1 MSDSDLTPDQDE
13 SVRALLASA
22 KHTGPTPPEV
32 VTRLDEVLAE
42 LAAERREVRAPVVT
56 LASRR
61 RRRAS
66 AALLAAAA
74 VVVLGVG
81 VKQVLPG
88 VNESADSMM
97 SSDSGSGQDETA
109 AGGAESD
116 RAFGA
121 QEAPEPQGLKSGD
134 PESQANTRD
143 KPPTLTT
150 DSDLSVL
157 VSAAPLRRQV
167 RALRQGAA
175 FDSSIPTS
183 LDCLVDSEDSQDQV
197 GVTYDGTPGVLVYR
211 APTAGS
217 QRVDLFLCGEADP
230 VESVEIKTR

>member
-13 SVRALLASA
+13 SVRALLAAA

-66 AALLAAAA
+66 SALLAAAA

-81 VKQVLPG
+81 VTQVLPG
-88 VNESADSMM
+88 INESNDSMT

-121 QEAPEPQGLKSGD
+121 QEAPEPQELKSGD
-134 PESQANTRD
+134 PESQGNARD
-143 KPPTLTT
+143 EAPTFTT
-150 DSDLSVL
+150 DSDLAVL
-157 VSAAPLRRQV
+157 VSTAPLRRQAL
-167 RALRQGAA
+167 ALRPRAA
-175 FDSSIPTS
+175 FTSSFLASPE
-183 LDCLVDSEDSQDQV
+183 CLVDREEFQDHV

-217 QRVDLFLCGEADP
+217 QRVDLFLCGEAEP
-230 VESVEIKTR
+230 FKSVEIKTR